1 MITAQLSSFKIIKLN
16 LTVSKKGEKKI
27 TKRVEE
33 RCVSVHGLYFVVDNV
48 QFGVMNQINMKLICK
63 WKMTFYANQEGNIY
77 TVLIVFSFLCKVF
90 IDFTAATA
98 IP

>member
-16 LTVSKKGEKKI
+16 LTVSEKGKKKI

-48 QFGVMNQINMKLICK
+48 QFGVMNQINMNLICK
-63 WKMTFYANQEGNIY
+63 WKMISYANQEGNIY
-77 TVLIVFSFLCKVF
+77 TV
-90 IDFTAATA
+90 
-98 IP
+98 